1 MRQDEKDKFIGC
13 PSYLR
18 GRREK
23 AKTRGGLRLSI
34 LPQASY
40 QVATDTIHIPNHTA
54 HPMGTGRLSVCR
66 QSCTD
71 HDLCFFPASGNR
83 NGTSLNNRGTNG
95 NYWSASLNSQT
106 NGYNLNFNS
115 TGVNPANNN
124 NRFNGFSV
132 RAVQHSSKIQQSVTL
147 RGHIEPTTHPSYRHQ
162 RQRLPPDTRA
172 AAV

>member
-66 QSCTD
+66 SIGTD
-71 HDLCFFPASGNR
+71 IDLCFFPASGNR
-83 NGTSLNNRGTNG
+83 KGTGL
-95 NYWSASLNSQT
+95 
-106 NGYNLNFNS
+106 
-115 TGVNPANNN
+115 N

-132 RAVQHSSKIQQSVTL
+132 RAVQHSS
-147 RGHIEPTTHPSYRHQ
+147 IEPSIMTKITT
-162 RQRLPPDTRA
+162 A
-172 AAV
+172 A

>member
-18 GRREK
+18 RRREK

-66 QSCTD
+66 QSGTD

-83 NGTSLNNRGTNG
+83 NGTGLNNRGSNG

-115 TGVNPANNN
+115 
-124 NRFNGFSV
+124 RS
-132 RAVQHSSKIQQSVTL
+132 QSSQQQQSVQRVLCQGGAALVDRAVHNDQDHHGSVNSTSRPL
-147 RGHIEPTTHPSYRHQ
+147 TNPLLTT
-162 RQRLPPDTRA
+162 TA
-172 AAV
+172 ATA

>member
-1 MRQDEKDKFIGC
+1 LRQDEKDKFIGC

-18 GRREK
+18 RRREK

-40 QVATDTIHIPNHTA
+40 QVATDIIIPNHTA
-54 HPMGTGRLSVCR
+54 HPMGSGLLSVCR
-66 QSCTD
+66 SFGTD
-71 HDLCFFPASGNR
+71 IDLCFFPASGNR
-83 NGTSLNNRGTNG
+83 NGTGLNNRGSNG
-95 NYWSASLNSQT
+95 NYWSSSLNSQT

-132 RAVQHSSKIQQSVTL
+132 RAVQHSS
-147 RGHIEPTTHPSYRHQ
+147 IEPSTMTKIP
-162 RQRLPPDTRA
+162 TA
-172 AAV
+172 A

>member
-18 GRREK
+18 RRREK
-23 AKTRGGLRLSI
+23 AKTRGGLRFSI

-66 QSCTD
+66 SHCCID
-71 HDLCFFPASGNR
+71 VRIFPASGNR
-83 NGTSLNNRGTNG
+83 NGTGLNNRGSNG

-106 NGYNLNFNS
+106 NGYNLNFNVS
-115 TGVNPANNN
+115 GVNPANNN
-124 NRFNGFSV
+124 NRFNGFPV
-132 RAVQHSSKIQQSVTL
+132 RAVQHSSIEQSIMTKI
-147 RGHIEPTTHPSYRHQ
+147 TT
-162 RQRLPPDTRA
+162 A
-172 AAV
+172 A

>member
-40 QVATDTIHIPNHTA
+40 QVATDTNNNIPNHTA

-66 QSCTD
+66 QSGTD
-71 HDLCFFPASGNR
+71 HDLCFPASGNR
-83 NGTSLNNRGTNG
+83 NGTGLNNRG
-95 NYWSASLNSQT
+95 
-106 NGYNLNFNS
+106 
-115 TGVNPANNN
+115 
-124 NRFNGFSV
+124 
-132 RAVQHSSKIQQSVTL
+132 
-147 RGHIEPTTHPSYRHQ
+147 
-162 RQRLPPDTRA
+162 
-172 AAV
+172 